1 MKNFEKFLE
10 AVRGNPGIPAEYF
23 GSAERKKRDEL
34 NRNRPENHPS
44 QMMRLSQEAERLTRG
59 HERELE
65 ELATKVIK
73 NHYKGLIERY
83 NIKYNIRLTTRGS
96 EMARLLGIRESVE
109 TEKYK
114 RKIINLVTQGEAKNV
129 KHILHSEEVKE
140 GINEIF
146 GEANA
151 KRIFKI
157 WDEITKMADMMDQDI
172 QPEDRARFNQQI
184 HDRGDDEMLAG
195 AVKVEWGSK
204 DEDKEEE
211 PEQRQAQ
218 EDEED
223 YENREAFYDDEE
235 EDYENREE
243 FYNDEEDEE
252 QPSGNG
258 LDEEQSEEIE
268 DLLNNNDA
276 EGLQNYIEE
285 NDISREDINNE
296 FHPTVVAL
304 GRDFPML
311 IHEAVKGT
319 FQVLAMNAIPED
331 RGEAIEALNK
341 GAARHEEPEEW
352 KWGHMIAADIRD
364 FINQNENVEKYP
376 NVREIVW
383 KNMIDKKTMPSE
395 DFLELVK
402 GILSNSEKARIKVD
416 ALINKL
422 VKGIKA
428 EADYKEA
435 EARYQE
441 ELKQYEEDMK
451 KYEED
456 MKKFEES
463 EKKRKEKAK
472 NKPKEENEIEQIR
485 KKASE
490 KEDDYESMSPSELQ
504 TAMDAALDV
513 DDYTLA
519 HKISTFMKKESRSV
533 YEQEL
538 KLILEHKNPHTK

>member
-23 GSAERKKRDEL
+23 GSAERKKREEL

-83 NIKYNIRLTTRGS
+83 NIKYDIRLTTRGS

-146 GEANA
+146 GEADA

-172 QPEDRARFNQQI
+172 PPEDRARFNQQI
-184 HDRGDDEMLAG
+184 HDTGNDEMLAG

-211 PEQRQAQ
+211 PEQHQSQ
-218 EDEED
+218 EEDEED
-223 YENREAFYDDEE
+223 YENRESFYDD
-235 EDYENREE
+235 
-243 FYNDEEDEE
+243 DEEEE

-258 LDEEQSEEIE
+258 LDDEQSEEIE
-268 DLLNNNDA
+268 DLLNNNDV
-276 EGLQNYIEE
+276 EGLQNYIDE
-285 NDISREDINNE
+285 NDISREDINSE
-296 FHPTVVAL
+296 FYPTVVAL

-331 RGEAIEALNK
+331 REEAVEALNK
-341 GAARHEEPEEW
+341 GMARHEEPEEW
-352 KWGHMIAADIRD
+352 KWGPMVAADIRD

-395 DFLELVK
+395 EFLELVK

-416 ALINKL
+416 TLINKI

-428 EADYKEA
+428 EEDYKEA

-456 MKKFEES
+456 MKKWEEV
-463 EKKRKEKAK
+463 EKKRKEKS
-472 NKPKEENEIEQIR
+472 KPKEENEIEQIR
-485 KKASE
+485 KKAVE
-490 KEDDYESMSPSELQ
+490 KETDYASMSPSELQ
-504 TAMDAALDV
+504 KAIDAALDV

-519 HKISTFMKKESRSV
+519 HKISTFMKNESKQI
-533 YEQEL
+533 YQQEL
-538 KLILEHKNPHTK
+538 KMILEHKNPHTK